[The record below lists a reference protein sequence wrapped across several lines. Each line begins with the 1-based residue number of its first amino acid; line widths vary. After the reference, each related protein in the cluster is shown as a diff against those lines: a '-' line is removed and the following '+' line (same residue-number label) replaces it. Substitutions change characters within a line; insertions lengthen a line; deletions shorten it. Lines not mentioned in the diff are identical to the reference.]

1 MEATGILLLLLIWGL
16 TVITY
21 FHSPEIIPV
30 HFNALGK
37 ADSYGSKTTI
47 WFLPALATAIY
58 AGLSWLNK
66 FPHVFN
72 YMVSITEDN
81 ALKQYTNATGM
92 LRFLKLA
99 VVFIFTAIILITYF
113 TAQGDI
119 KGPGAWFLP
128 VMILL
133 VMLPTIIFVVKS
145 LKEK

>member
-1 MEATGILLLLLIWGL
+1 
-16 TVITY
+16 
-21 FHSPEIIPV
+21 
-30 HFNALGK
+30 
-37 ADSYGSKTTI
+37 
-47 WFLPALATAIY
+47 
-58 AGLSWLNK
+58 
-66 FPHVFN
+66 
-72 YMVSITEDN
+72 MVSITEDN
-81 ALKQYTNATGM
+81 ALKQYTNATMM

-113 TAQGDI
+113 TAQADI